1 MPEIAVCVMA
11 EILAVKNAVALPREA
26 AVAVAKA
33 AAG

>member
-1 MPEIAVCVMA
+1 VMA

-33 AAG
+33 AVE